1 MKFVTGST
9 EKQVMEIS
17 DVLAQLD
24 SLAGKE
30 IRMNGAIHTI
40 RDMGDVAF
48 VVLRKR
54 EGLVQTVFETG
65 AVKEKEL
72 KDLKEAAT
80 VEVSGVVALE
90 DRAPNGFEIRLTE
103 VTILSEPKEPM
114 PIPIS
119 KWKLNTSLETKL
131 NLRPIS
137 LRNVRERAKFKIQE
151 GIVRGFRD
159 YLFSQGFTEIHTPK
173 IGAKGAEGGANIF
186 KLEYFHRPAVL
197 EQSPQ
202 FYKQMM
208 VGVFDRVFEA
218 APVFRAEKHNTKRH
232 LNEYTSL
239 DFEMGYI
246 DSFQDIME
254 METGFL
260 QYTMKLLEKEYAKE
274 LKMLGVTLP
283 KTDEIPQFILMKQ
296 SVSCRRNT
304 IARFA
309 ILTIWSRKKRC

>member
-103 VTILSEPKEPM
+103 VTISDQQMEIKH
-114 PIPIS
+114 ITRDKIKSSSDFTS
-119 KWKLNTSLETKL
+119 KCQ
-131 NLRPIS
+131 
-137 LRNVRERAKFKIQE
+137 RAGKIQ
-151 GIVRGFRD
+151 
-159 YLFSQGFTEIHTPK
+159 
-173 IGAKGAEGGANIF
+173 
-186 KLEYFHRPAVL
+186 
-197 EQSPQ
+197 
-202 FYKQMM
+202 
-208 VGVFDRVFEA
+208 
-218 APVFRAEKHNTKRH
+218 
-232 LNEYTSL
+232 
-239 DFEMGYI
+239 
-246 DSFQDIME
+246 DS
-254 METGFL
+254 G
-260 QYTMKLLEKEYAKE
+260 
-274 LKMLGVTLP
+274 
-283 KTDEIPQFILMKQ
+283 
-296 SVSCRRNT
+296 RN
-304 IARFA
+304 R
-309 ILTIWSRKKRC
+309 

>member
-103 VTILSEPKEPM
+103 VTICPNRKS
-114 PIPIS
+114 
-119 KWKLNTSLETKL
+119 
-131 NLRPIS
+131 RC
-137 LRNVRERAKFKIQE
+137 R
-151 GIVRGFRD
+151 FR
-159 YLFSQGFTEIHTPK
+159 S
-173 IGAKGAEGGANIF
+173 AN
-186 KLEYFHRPAVL
+186 
-197 EQSPQ
+197 
-202 FYKQMM
+202 
-208 VGVFDRVFEA
+208 G
-218 APVFRAEKHNTKRH
+218 N
-232 LNEYTSL
+232 
-239 DFEMGYI
+239 
-246 DSFQDIME
+246 
-254 METGFL
+254 
-260 QYTMKLLEKEYAKE
+260 
-274 LKMLGVTLP
+274 
-283 KTDEIPQFILMKQ
+283 
-296 SVSCRRNT
+296 
-304 IARFA
+304 
-309 ILTIWSRKKRC
+309 

>member
-17 DVLAQLD
+17 DVLAQKED
-24 SLAGKE
+24 LAGKE

-54 EGLVQTVFETG
+54 EGLVQTVFEAG
-65 AVKEKEL
+65 AVKEMEL

-80 VEVSGVVALE
+80 VEVRGVVALE
-90 DRAPNGFEIRLTE
+90 DRAPNGFEVRLTQ
-103 VTILSEPKEPM
+103 VQVLSEPKEPM

-173 IGAKGAEGGANIF
+173 IGAKGA
-186 KLEYFHRPAVL
+186 
-197 EQSPQ
+197 
-202 FYKQMM
+202 
-208 VGVFDRVFEA
+208 
-218 APVFRAEKHNTKRH
+218 
-232 LNEYTSL
+232 
-239 DFEMGYI
+239 
-246 DSFQDIME
+246 
-254 METGFL
+254 
-260 QYTMKLLEKEYAKE
+260 
-274 LKMLGVTLP
+274 
-283 KTDEIPQFILMKQ
+283 
-296 SVSCRRNT
+296 
-304 IARFA
+304 
-309 ILTIWSRKKRC
+309 